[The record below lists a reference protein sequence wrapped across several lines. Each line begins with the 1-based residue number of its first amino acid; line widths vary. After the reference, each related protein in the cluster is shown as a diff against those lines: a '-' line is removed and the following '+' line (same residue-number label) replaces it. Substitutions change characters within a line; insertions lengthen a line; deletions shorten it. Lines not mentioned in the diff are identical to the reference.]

1 MIRLNINFGTVPVD
15 TNQSIE
21 PKKPTGNFIKPV
33 PDNIPTTSPFGYRI
47 HPILKVRRLHS
58 GIDYG
63 ANIGTPVI
71 ASKDGCITFSGFM
84 GGYGKTI
91 EITHDSQ
98 YSTLYAHN
106 SKLLAQVGKCVK
118 QGDTV
123 ALSGN
128 TGLSTAPHVHFE
140 IKKNGMPV
148 DPNLL
153 LNK

>member
-1 MIRLNINFGTVPVD
+1 M
-15 TNQSIE
+15 
-21 PKKPTGNFIKPV
+21 
-33 PDNIPTTSPFGYRI
+33 
-47 HPILKVRRLHS
+47 
-58 GIDYG
+58 
-63 ANIGTPVI
+63 GTPVI
-71 ASKDGCITFSGFM
+71 ASKDGCIAFSGAM

-106 SKLLAQVGKCVK
+106 SRLLAQVGTCIK